1 MKKEGGFHLIA
12 IKPEQSNYVNQ
23 SQQAQAIKIN
33 QSWCKTIV
41 RNRCLA
47 RENAPES
54 IKIAFSFDWME
65 IFKLII
71 KSKPH

>member
-1 MKKEGGFHLIA
+1 MKKEGGFHSIN

-33 QSWCKTIV
+33 QSWCKAVV
-41 RNRCLA
+41 RDRCLA

-54 IKIAFSFDWME
+54 IKIAFSFDW
-65 IFKLII
+65 I
-71 KSKPH
+71 KI